1 MFGDVARRTYAY
13 AVLIGLVI
21 GACQAIP
28 PATPAESF
36 GSPELSAPAA
46 ARYLVTTEPIVV
58 GHGIEQCVALDP
70 LSTDGV
76 WIWGPG
82 RTGCST
88 RSTGPDVIPAV
99 GARITPLP
107 DTRQFLV
114 SYDLELIPSGSIQVQ
129 LLVDDRSIRVGFS
142 RTAQA
147 VPIEQRQDLAI
158 PEAP

>member
-1 MFGDVARRTYAY
+1 MFGDVARSTYAY

-28 PATPAESF
+28 PATPQSF

-76 WIWGPG
+76 WTWGPG

-88 RSTGPDVIPAV
+88 RSTGPDVIPEAD
-99 GARITPLP
+99 ARITPLP
-107 DTRQFLV
+107 ETGQFLV
-114 SYDLELIPSGSIQVQ
+114 SYDLELIPRGSMQVQ

-142 RTAQA
+142 PTAQT
-147 VPIEQRQDLAI
+147 VPIEQRPDLAI